1 MTICVICNNDFQGLG
16 ANPDPVSLFGEC
28 CKTCDETKVVPA
40 RVLEHHYKTKY
51 GQITGRICITN
62 LIHLGIKPQ
71 RTIELISKAEK
82 IKNAD
87 LENERNYYGSLVC
100 KS

>member
-40 RVLEHHYKTKY
+40 RVLEQHYKEKY
-51 GQITGRICITN
+51 GERSGRMCITN

-71 RTIELISKAEK
+71 RTIELISKADK
-82 IKNAD
+82 LKDVD
-87 LENERNYYGSLVC
+87 LINERNYYGDLC

>member
-40 RVLEHHYKTKY
+40 RVLEQHYKEKY
-51 GQITGRICITN
+51 GDITGRICITN
-62 LIHLGIKPQ
+62 LIHLGKKPQ
-71 RTIELISKAEK
+71 ETIKLISKADK
-82 IKNAD
+82 IKNVD
-87 LENERNYYGSLVC
+87 LINERNYYGDLC
-100 KS
+100 KG